1 MNGLSKCLKSAESW
15 IDEVRAR
22 CPKLGHTTLY
32 LVKEEQLA
40 GGLVGFHLEV
50 LHQARPRH
58 QFRNLQATLLLHGCI
73 KWEGN
78 IMAVGKNITWKKRER
93 GSIIIF
99 PIILRLL
106 GRISRGEE
114 RKWTKILGK
123 KINIFKNG
131 DGEEY
136 QVVRTPNC

>member
-1 MNGLSKCLKSAESW
+1 MDCQSVYRVRE
-15 IDEVRAR
+15 IDEVRTG
-22 CPKLGHTTLY
+22 CPKLEHTTLY

-58 QFRNLQATLLLHGCI
+58 QFRNLQATFLIRGCI
-73 KWEGN
+73 KWGREYHGCGEEYN
-78 IMAVGKNITWKKRER
+78 VEKRER

-99 PIILRLL
+99 PIRLRLL
-106 GRISRGEE
+106 GRISSGEE
-114 RKWTKILGK
+114 RKGTKIWGK
-123 KINIFKNG
+123 KIKILKNV

-136 QVVRTPNC
+136 QVVRIF